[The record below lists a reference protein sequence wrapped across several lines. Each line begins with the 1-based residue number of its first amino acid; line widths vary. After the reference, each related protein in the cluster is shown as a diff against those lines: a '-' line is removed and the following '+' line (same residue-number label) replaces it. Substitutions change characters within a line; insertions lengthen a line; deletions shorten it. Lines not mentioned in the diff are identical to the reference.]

1 MEQPIGVPATAATT
15 GWRSRRIVRLSAG
28 AYAYALLV
36 LVAACCATVAAV
48 VASDRVPDS
57 SDWIAFAILAP
68 LAAAAPL
75 FGIRIGRNHGFHAGP
90 AFVVAGALVLPPGL
104 LVALAIGLF
113 IPGWLKERFSWYI
126 QTFNIA
132 NYVLAALAAHAVASL
147 RADGD
152 LRMGAVSLAAAAAFV
167 AVNHVLLAPM
177 LLLGHGHS
185 VRESGL
191 FGALSLGVDY
201 VLASLGIA
209 VALLVDTNPV
219 LLPTLIAPLI
229 LAHRSL
235 STVSLLRQS
244 EERFRAMFESA
255 ALATAILDRDGRI
268 LAANSAT
275 EELSGLSETALKK
288 LRREDLLHPD
298 EEDDDAFAELMRGE
312 RDQYRTERRLVN
324 AAGETVWTRMA
335 VSLVR
340 DADAKPEFAIAM
352 AEDVTEQRELEE
364 RLRQSQKLEAIGRLA
379 GGVAHDFNNMLT
391 AIGGYNTLALE
402 HAQPGSAL
410 HDDLEE
416 IRKATDRAALLT
428 RQLLA
433 FSRKQILQPELL
445 NLNGIV
451 VDMQAMLRP
460 LIGEDVVLTTD
471 LDPALGPIEADPGQ
485 LQQVLLNL
493 VVNARDAMP
502 TGGTLVIETRNAD
515 VPDDDPAI
523 PAGRYVTLVVR
534 DSGHGIDAGTLEQI
548 FEPFFTTKESGK
560 GTGLGLA
567 TVYGIVKQS
576 GGYVAVESELDA
588 GTSFTIYLRRADEA
602 RAARPEEP
610 VEPVAEPVSDAPS
623 TVLVVEDEEVVRR
636 LVRQVLEQ
644 AGYAVVEAA
653 DGARAVELAES
664 RQVDLLLTDLTM
676 PGLTGREVA
685 ERLRGTHPELK
696 VIYMSGYADGE
707 ALEQGVEVLEKP
719 FTFDVLTEKVGRVL
733 ETP

>member
-1 MEQPIGVPATAATT
+1 MSMPATAATA
-15 GWRSRRIVRLSAG
+15 GWRSRRMVRLSGG
-28 AYAYALLV
+28 AYAYAMVV
-36 LVAACCATVAAV
+36 LCAAVAATAATIAL
-48 VASDRVPDS
+48 SDRVATS
-57 SDWIAFAILAP
+57 SDWLAFAVLAP

-90 AFVVAGALVLPPGL
+90 AFVVAGALELPPEL
-104 LVALAIGLF
+104 LVALAIVLF
-113 IPGWLKERFSWYI
+113 IPAWLKERFSWYI
-126 QTFNIA
+126 QSFNIA
-132 NYVLAALAAHAVASL
+132 NYVLAALAAYAVASL
-147 RADGD
+147 RGDGD
-152 LRMGAVSLAAAAAFV
+152 LRVGAVSLAAAIAFV
-167 AVNHVLLAPM
+167 VVNHVLLAPM

-191 FGALSLGVDY
+191 FGPLSLGVDCI
-201 VLASLGIA
+201 LASLGIA
-209 VALLVDTNPV
+209 VALVLETNPV
-219 LLPTLIAPLI
+219 LLPTLIAPLV

-235 STVSLLRQS
+235 STVSQLRRS
-244 EERFRAMFESA
+244 EERFRAMFEST
-255 ALATAILDRDGRI
+255 ATATIIFDRRARI
-268 LAANSAT
+268 IAANGAAADLFGVPPET
-275 EELSGLSETALKK
+275 LTELS
-288 LRREDLLHPD
+288 RDDLLHPD
-298 EEDDDAFAELMRGE
+298 EQGSDEFAELMRGE
-312 RDQYRTERRLVN
+312 RDHFRAERRLVN
-324 AAGETVWTRMA
+324 AAGETIWARTA

-340 DADAKPEFAIAM
+340 DADAKPEFAIGM

-402 HAQPGSAL
+402 RAPAGSPL
-410 HDDLEE
+410 HEDLEE

-451 VDMQAMLRP
+451 VDMEAMLRP

-502 TGGTLVIETRNAD
+502 AGGALTIETRNAD
-515 VPDDDPAI
+515 VGDDDPAI
-523 PAGRYVTLVVR
+523 APGRYVTLVVR

-576 GGYVAVESELDA
+576 GGYVAVESEVER
-588 GTSFTIYLRRADEA
+588 GTSFAIYLRRADES
-602 RAARPEEP
+602 RQVRTEEP
-610 VEPVAEPVSDAPS
+610 VEPLPEPVSTVPS
-623 TVLVVEDEEVVRR
+623 SVLVVEDEEVVRR

-644 AGYAVVEAA
+644 AGYDVADAA
-653 DGARAVELAES
+653 DGAEALELAAS
-664 RQVDLLLTDLTM
+664 RRIDLLLTDMTM
-676 PGLTGREVA
+676 PGLSGREVA
-685 ERLRGTHPELK
+685 EQLRAAQPELK
-696 VIYMSGYADGE
+696 VIYMSGYADG

-719 FTFDVLTEKVGRVL
+719 FTFDVLTEKIVRVL